1 MKGLIVDE
9 KGVSVVVVP
18 ARLYPTGNEGS
29 GAALMGCTVP
39 AALMRGAEA
48 EGVQMR
54 AIGVVHNDSELCL
67 LLLKAA
73 GALAVLAVDA
83 CGPDALAWLSLARAR
98 GRLEVVI
105 VQGDRI
111 ATARTHITQDI
122 DAVLARCGQRR
133 PASHADMGSALASFT
148 AWLGTEESQA
158 VLGLD
163 LRAGHSPVV
172 VSVYLEPSTA
182 QRHCAAH

>member
-1 MKGLIVDE
+1 MKGLIVNE
-9 KGVSVVVVP
+9 QGVSVAVMP

-29 GAALMGCTVP
+29 GATLMGCTVP

-48 EGVQMR
+48 QGVQMK

-67 LLLKAA
+67 LMLKAE

-105 VQGDRI
+105 VQGGRI
-111 ATARTHITQDI
+111 ATARTPITQDI
-122 DAVLARCGQRR
+122 HAVLARCGQRR
-133 PASHADMGSALASFT
+133 QASLAELGSALASFT
-148 AWLGTEESQA
+148 AWLGTAESQA

-163 LRAGHSPVV
+163 LRAGQVPVV

-182 QRHCAAH
+182 QRHYAAH